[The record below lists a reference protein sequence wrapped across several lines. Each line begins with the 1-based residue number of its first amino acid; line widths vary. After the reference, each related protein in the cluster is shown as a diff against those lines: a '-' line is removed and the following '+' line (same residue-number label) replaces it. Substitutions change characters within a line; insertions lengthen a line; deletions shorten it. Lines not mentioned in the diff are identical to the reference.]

1 MYHLLVS
8 LEPPVNLRYITVVT
22 PLLIFITAGKPY
34 CSDLVSSDRHSTQP
48 ESNSSYTRPS
58 TFAANMSDGRMY
70 LYLQSPRDSLI
81 DLGLVH
87 TFYHTSR
94 LHDPVLTTPSTVN
107 DARAMR
113 IAEIMTDFRNLQHY
127 LSQLRATPT
136 AEEYYLEGYS
146 LLRSCASEAQTI
158 LQTPF
163 SASTGASSG
172 DPEREKQQL
181 KT

>member
-1 MYHLLVS
+1 MTVWTTLLAQHFS
-8 LEPPVNLRYITVVT
+8 HIHCIR
-22 PLLIFITAGKPY
+22 
-34 CSDLVSSDRHSTQP
+34 
-48 ESNSSYTRPS
+48 NSS
-58 TFAANMSDGRMY
+58 
-70 LYLQSPRDSLI
+70 L
-81 DLGLVH
+81 
-87 TFYHTSR
+87 TSIA
-94 LHDPVLTTPSTVN
+94 LVN

-163 SASTGASSG
+163 SASAGSTTG
-172 DPEREKQQL
+172 DPERERQQL

>member
-1 MYHLLVS
+1 M
-8 LEPPVNLRYITVVT
+8 VT
-22 PLLIFITAGKPY
+22 
-34 CSDLVSSDRHSTQP
+34 
-48 ESNSSYTRPS
+48 
-58 TFAANMSDGRMY
+58 
-70 LYLQSPRDSLI
+70 DSL
-81 DLGLVH
+81 
-87 TFYHTSR
+87 
-94 LHDPVLTTPSTVN
+94 TVN

-146 LLRSCASEAQTI
+146 LLRSCSSEAQTI

-163 SASTGASSG
+163 SANTGTSPT